1 MPELPEVESIKSY
14 FNKFLIGHKITR
26 VQVNFRKAL
35 PKGEKNLIGGKVIKI
50 KRYGKAISFD
60 LDNNYSAVIHL
71 KMTGQLIYRGPNLKE
86 SPPLSERVKG
96 GIPGKHSHVIFHLD
110 RGGKLYFNDYRKFGW
125 IKVVKTKDVGD
136 IDFIK
141 KLGPEPLKDLNL
153 EYFKEVL
160 SKSNRPIKLL
170 LLDQSKLS
178 GVGNIYANDALWLA
192 KIHPERKANSL
203 KPKEEKDL
211 LKAVEKVLKA
221 SIAKRGSSDTDFVNP
236 DGSEG
241 SYQERFLV
249 YDRKGKP
256 CRRCNAPIEKIKVS
270 GRGTYLCPSCQK

>member
-14 FNKFLIGHKITR
+14 FNRFLIGHKIVK

-35 PKGEKNLIGGKVIKI
+35 PSGEKNLVGGKIIKTA
-50 KRYGKAISFD
+50 RYGKAIAFD

-71 KMTGQLIYRGPNLKE
+71 KMTGQLIYRGPNLKGN
-86 SPPLSERVKG
+86 PPLSEKVKG

-125 IKVVKTKDVGD
+125 IKVVKTKDIGD
-136 IDFIK
+136 VDFIK
-141 KLGPEPLKDLNL
+141 KLGPEPLKDLDIK
-153 EYFKEVL
+153 YFREVL
-160 SKSNRPIKLL
+160 SKSGRPIKLL

-192 KIHPERKANSL
+192 RIHPERKANSL
-203 KPKEEKDL
+203 NPKEEKDL
-211 LKAVEKVLKA
+211 LKAVEKVLKV
-221 SIAKRGSSDTDFVNP
+221 SIAKKGSSDTDFVNP

-241 SYQERFLV
+241 SYQERLLV

-256 CRRCNAPIEKIKVS
+256 CRRCKTPIEKIKVA